1 MLYLVG
7 PENEV
12 NRKLGDDGYVSFF
25 VTDDPTKA
33 EDHAKRRAAKA
44 FGVSEQII
52 FKQVGITKT
61 EMPKEV
67 TVTL

>member
-12 NRKLGDDGYVSFF
+12 NNKLENTGYVSFF
-25 VTDDPTKA
+25 VTDDPVKA
-33 EDHAKRRAAKA
+33 ENHAKRKAARD
-44 FGVSEQII
+44 FGISEQIM